1 MSVEFLEA
9 SLIGDRERAAELLD
23 AEVPPGWPD
32 IPEILAMRRAQL
44 VADPDLRPWL
54 LRSMRERVE
63 GRFIGHIGFHT
74 GPGQDYL
81 DEYLPGGIEFGYT
94 VFASHRRRGYAREA
108 ALGLMNWAL
117 RSQGITRFV
126 VSISPRNDP
135 SQGLARS
142 LGFVRIGRH
151 LDEVDGEEDVLG
163 LEITTRHE
171 LRSGRFDPVPDK
183 EAGGRDD

>member
-1 MSVEFLEA
+1 MSVELLEA
-9 SLIGDRERAAELLD
+9 SLSRDRERAAELLD

-32 IPEILAMRRAQL
+32 IPEIPAMRRAQL

-54 LRSMRERVE
+54 LRSMRERAE
-63 GRFIGHIGFHT
+63 GRFIGHVGFHT

-81 DEYLPGGIEFGYT
+81 EEYLPGRIEFGYA

-117 RSQGITRFV
+117 RSQGITRV

-135 SQGLARS
+135 SQRLARS
-142 LGFVRIGRH
+142 LGFVHIGRH
-151 LDEVDGEEDVLG
+151 LDEVDGEEDVPG

-171 LRSGRFDPVPDK
+171 LRSGRFHPILDE